1 MESKAVQNCYK
12 TQHQTPSLDSH
23 SINVGLCSNSGP
35 KIAAKSTAGLPT
47 APGRN
52 KRAENEQAFRI
63 VQEQD
68 RHNQEVAWEIAESL
82 RLAAEG
88 YQRCQPDW
96 GKRSLDRYRDGV
108 TSCSKAATNFN
119 IKHLLSIAIP

>member
-1 MESKAVQNCYK
+1 MQEQAEKDQAEHVDQQLQQAK
-12 TQHQTPSLDSH
+12 DFAKRLQDQAEEEQALQDEKDFQHEQDLQDQ
-23 SINVGLCSNSGP
+23 V
-35 KIAAKSTAGLPT
+35 
-47 APGRN
+47 
-52 KRAENEQAFRI
+52 NEQQEQRGQQLAFRI
-63 VQEQD
+63 
-68 RHNQEVAWEIAESL
+68 AEGQ